1 MPPARTG
8 VADYSASLLTA
19 LRAFGTVELSPARA
33 DVHLYHIA
41 NNVIHRDI
49 YSRALAEPGVVV
61 LHDALLQH
69 LFMGTLDET
78 GYADE
83 FVYNYGEWKRELAL
97 ELWRRKASSGLNPAY
112 YQHPMLKRL
121 AERSLAVIVHNP
133 AAARIVREHAPDTS
147 VIEIPFLYTEPELP
161 SPAESLRLRQQ
172 LCSAAYLF

>member
-1 MPPARTG
+1 MQPSGKIGSGLEELFARSSSVQKHLIYGARGPQGAYSRYFTNSTRSLNLTDVRVGFHSPMPPARTG

-49 YSRALAEPGVVV
+49 YSRALAQPGVVV

-78 GYADE
+78 GYA
-83 FVYNYGEWKRELAL
+83 
-97 ELWRRKASSGLNPAY
+97 
-112 YQHPMLKRL
+112 
-121 AERSLAVIVHNP
+121 
-133 AAARIVREHAPDTS
+133 
-147 VIEIPFLYTEPELP
+147 
-161 SPAESLRLRQQ
+161 
-172 LCSAAYLF
+172 